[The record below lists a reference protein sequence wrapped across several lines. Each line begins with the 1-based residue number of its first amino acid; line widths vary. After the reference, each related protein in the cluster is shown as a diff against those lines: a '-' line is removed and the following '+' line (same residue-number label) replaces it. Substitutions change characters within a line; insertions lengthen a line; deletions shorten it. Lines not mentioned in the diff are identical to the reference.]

1 MLFLYDYLY
10 KKKGEKYANYNRNWR
25 TTEVTI
31 DMLTNDDIGKLIEVF
46 ATKEDLKEA
55 VKDLSTKKDVNN
67 LLNAVDAY
75 AKKADTYFQEMVMLA
90 HKVDRH
96 EKWIQQIAEKLRVK
110 LEY

>member
-1 MLFLYDYLY
+1 
-10 KKKGEKYANYNRNWR
+10 
-25 TTEVTI
+25 
-31 DMLTNDDIGKLIEVF
+31 MLTNDDIRKLIEVF

-55 VKDLSTKKDVNN
+55 VKDLSTKKDVND
-67 LLNAVDAY
+67 LLNAVDTY

>member
-1 MLFLYDYLY
+1 MS
-10 KKKGEKYANYNRNWR
+10 YNKIRNNKTKA
-25 TTEVTI
+25 TTE
-31 DMLTNDDIGKLIEVF
+31 MLTSDDIRKLIEVF

-55 VKDLSTKKDVNN
+55 VRDLSTKKDVND
-67 LLNAVDAY
+67 LLNAVDTY
-75 AKKADTYFQEMVMLA
+75 AKKADAYFQEMVMLA

>member
-1 MLFLYDYLY
+1 MLSD
-10 KKKGEKYANYNRNWR
+10 E
-25 TTEVTI
+25 
-31 DMLTNDDIGKLIEVF
+31 DIQKLIDVF

-55 VKDLSTKKDVNN
+55 VKNLSTKEDFNK
-67 LLNAVDAY
+67 LLTAVDSY

-96 EKWIQQIAEKLRVK
+96 EKWIQKIAEKLGIK